1 MMNPAINEI
10 LSDSLYFPFQL
21 LADRRI
27 GYLRISEDTFNRS
40 PFLDR
45 RIQGADKKMFS
56 LSALAVDNQLKE
68 LKISTKKD
76 LIHIFHISHVGST
89 LVSRLLESLDETK
102 VLREPNIL
110 RDLTQEFSKVIR
122 FSSEYKKFE
131 LDSLLSGI
139 LKSFLFGKESKV
151 VIKHTSSNLSL
162 PLGHNHMENIEQKEI
177 LLYTGLQNFLLHSVT
192 SIGLKGDAEG
202 SAQNRLNQLNKICFS
217 NFFKLDD
224 LQYLEMVSLIWMV
237 EFSKLLARKASNENA
252 LLINFDDDFQENKK
266 EETAKKIL
274 KLIYGNFNSLEKTMH
289 SKNWYINAKNGK
301 EYSFKTRQDNIK
313 KNKLSNIEEI
323 ERTLGWVEGICKEE
337 PYLLPLLNYIK

>member
-1 MMNPAINEI
+1 MLSPEINEI
-10 LSDSLYFPFQL
+10 LSDPLYFPFQL

-27 GYLRISEDTFNRS
+27 GYLRISEDTFKRS

-56 LSALAVDNQLKE
+56 LSALAVGNQLKE

-89 LVSRLLESLDETK
+89 FVSRLLESIEETK

-110 RDLTQEFSKVIR
+110 RDITQEFSKSIR
-122 FSSEYKKFE
+122 FTSEYKKFE

-162 PLGHNHMENIEQKEI
+162 PIGHNDIENIEQKEI
-177 LLYTGLQNFLLHSVT
+177 LLYTNLQNFLSHSVT

-202 SAQNRLNQLNKICFS
+202 SVQNRLNQLNKICFS

-224 LQYLEMVSLIWMV
+224 LQYLETVSLVWMV
-237 EFSKLLARKASNENA
+237 ELSKLLARKASNRNA
-252 LLINFDDDFQENKK
+252 LLINFDDEFQENKK
-266 EETAKKIL
+266 EKTATKIL
-274 KLIYGNFNSLEKTMH
+274 KYIYDNCNSLDKMMDSE
-289 SKNWYINAKNGK
+289 NWYINAKNGK
-301 EYSFKTRQDNIK
+301 EYSFETRQSYIT
-313 KNKLSNIEEI
+313 KNKLSSIEEI
-323 ERTLGWVEGICKEE
+323 ERTLGWVERICKEE